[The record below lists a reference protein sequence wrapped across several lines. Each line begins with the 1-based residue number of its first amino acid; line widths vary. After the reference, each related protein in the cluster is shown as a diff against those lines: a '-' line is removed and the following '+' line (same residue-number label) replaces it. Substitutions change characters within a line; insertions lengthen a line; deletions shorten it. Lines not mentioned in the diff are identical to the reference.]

1 MDPIKFVIHNPVKVA
16 VGVALIVLFGFRS
29 VFEIPKQLTPDV
41 DRPFVTVTTMWTG
54 ASPQEVES
62 EIIDRQEEKLK
73 SVKNVVKMTS
83 TAQEGMAVVKL
94 EFPVGVD
101 KNAALRDVSDKLRQ
115 VEAYPE
121 EVDEPTV
128 VATDDDME
136 NTIAWMILSSGKD
149 FDVAKIK
156 TFVEDNVKPL
166 LERAEGIAE
175 VDVYGGLEREVQVV
189 VDAPK
194 LAARGL
200 TFSDL
205 DSALRRQNRNVSA
218 GTILQGKRDFAYRTV
233 GEFTSLREI
242 EETVIAYREG
252 GPVLV
257 RDVATVVDGFKKP
270 ISFVKSKGEFV
281 IAMPARK
288 ETGANV
294 LTAMDNLKRQIEVVN
309 RDILRP
315 MGLDLSLSQVYDETT
330 YINGAIDLVI
340 QNIWVGGLLTIVVLF
355 LFLRSPS
362 ATGVIAVA
370 IPISIIGTFLVI
382 HALGRTLNVVMLAG
396 LAFAVGMVVDNA
408 IVVLE
413 NTYRHRMMGKPRFQ
427 AAFDGAREVWTAVL
441 ASTLT
446 TMAVFIPVVTIQE
459 ETGQLFK
466 DIAIAISAAVGLS
479 LLVSVLVI
487 PTLAARVLG
496 GEASVLR
503 GDKPW
508 FFAEWVG
515 SLNRLILRRAGSRV
529 AVVLGLT
536 ALSIVGSW
544 LLAPDLDYLPEGN
557 RNLVF
562 GFLISPPGYSVE
574 EFKQMAAIVEDGA
587 PEDPTDGVRHSW
599 EAAPGSAEAA
609 ALPPVEM
616 MLGPGGTVPVQIV
629 PPPIQDFFFV
639 SFGGG
644 AFMGCTSKDEMRVR
658 PLVNYMSHAA
668 MRVPGVFPVFF
679 QFSLF
684 NSGTGSG
691 NAVDVDIR
699 GDNLGQVVSV
709 ASALQGAIMGRGYNY
724 PQPNPGN
731 FDLGRPEIRMTPKRA
746 QAADVGLTT
755 SDVGFILRACVEGAF
770 VGEYNDRGD
779 KIDMAIKIARDER
792 APLET
797 IAGTPIFTPRQHI
810 VPLSS
815 VVLIERTT
823 APQQINH
830 IEQMPSVTLSV
841 QPKPGVPLQTTMD
854 DLSNEVIAPM
864 RTAGVIPPSVFVSLS
879 GTAGKLTQTRHAL
892 IGDFQGLVRGPR
904 LLAGSATLTMA
915 ALGLLAVIGS
925 LAVGARYG
933 RRWGMRAIVLAAC
946 LLALGFFAYNYHL
959 TFELIQS
966 RMMLAVI
973 ITYLLMAALFE
984 SFAYPFVILFSV
996 PLAVVGGFATLRW
1009 VSWRS
1014 SYDPYTPIQQL
1025 DVVTMLGFVILIGVV
1040 VNNAILIVHQSLNEM
1055 REGGLSHT
1063 DAVIKS
1069 VRTRTRPIFMTAM
1082 TTVFGT
1088 LPLVLMTGPG
1098 SELYRGIG
1106 SVMTGGLTASTIFT
1120 LVLVPA
1126 LFSLF
1131 MDLKVW
1137 IYGEPLPEE
1146 RHASAGADAPTE
1158 TKIRPAAGSRPEAG
1172 HAAGTGSPVIASGA
1186 ARGAIPSREDGT
1198 PPASH
1203 HPPLAPAPPTAP
1215 DPSAV

>member
-1 MDPIKFVIHNPVKVA
+1 MDPIRFVIHNPVKVA
-16 VGVALIVLFGFRS
+16 VGVALVVLFGFRS

-41 DRPFVTVTTMWTG
+41 DRPFVTVTTTWTG

-83 TAQEGMAVVKL
+83 AAQEGMAIIRL

-101 KNAALRDVSDKLRQ
+101 KNTALRDVSDKLRQ

-136 NTIAWMILSSGKD
+136 NTIAWMILRSGKGY
-149 FDVAKIK
+149 DVARLK
-156 TFVEDNVKPL
+156 TFIEDNVKPI

-200 TFSDL
+200 TFGDL
-205 DSALRRQNRNVSA
+205 ADALRQQNRNVSA
-218 GTILQGKRDFAYRTV
+218 GTILQGKRDFAYRAV

-242 EETVIAYREG
+242 EETFIAYREG

-257 RDVATVVDGFKKP
+257 RDVAEVVDGFKKP
-270 ISFVKSKGEFV
+270 VSFVRSKGEFV

-294 LTAMDNLKRQIEVVN
+294 LTAMDNLKRQIEMVN

-315 MGLDLSLSQVYDETT
+315 MGMDLSLTQVYDETK

-340 QNIWVGGLLTIVVLF
+340 RNIWMGGLLTIIVLI

-362 ATGVIAVA
+362 ATGVIALA

-396 LAFAVGMVVDNA
+396 MAFAVGMVVDNA

-413 NTYRHRMMGKPRFQ
+413 NCYRHRMMGKSRFQ

-446 TMAVFIPVVTIQE
+446 TMAVFIPVVTIRE

-487 PTLAARVLG
+487 PTLAARLLG
-496 GEASVLR
+496 GR
-503 GDKPW
+503 GVVPHGDRPW

-515 SLNRLILRRAGSRV
+515 ALNRLVLGRLWSRV
-529 AVVLGLT
+529 AVVVGLT
-536 ALSIVGSW
+536 TMSIIGSRA
-544 LLAPDLDYLPEGN
+544 LAPDLDYLPAGN

-574 EFKQMAAIVEDGA
+574 EFKQMALIVEEGA
-587 PEDPTDGVRHSW
+587 PEDPDDGVRKSW
-599 EAAPGSAEAA
+599 EAAPDSPQAA
-609 ALPPVEM
+609 ALPPVTM
-616 MLGPGGTVPVQIV
+616 MLGPGGTVPAQIV

-644 AFMGCTSKDEMRVR
+644 AFMGCTSKDEENVR
-658 PLVNYMSHAA
+658 PLVEYMTHAA
-668 MRVPGVFPVFF
+668 QRVPGVFPVFF

-684 NSGTGSG
+684 NSGAGSG

-699 GDNLGQVVSV
+699 GDDLTEVVAA
-709 ASALQGAIMGRGYNY
+709 ASALQGAIMQRGYNY

-746 QAADVGLTT
+746 QAADLGLTAT
-755 SDVGFILRACVEGAF
+755 DVGFILRACVEGAF

-779 KIDMAIKIARDER
+779 KIDLVVKIARDER
-792 APLET
+792 AGVEA
-797 IAGTPIFTPRQHI
+797 IAETPIFSPRQHI

-815 VVLIERTT
+815 IVHIERTT

-830 IEQMPSVTLSV
+830 IEQMPAVTLSV

-854 DLSNEVIAPM
+854 ELNDEIIAPL
-864 RTAGVIPPSVFVSLS
+864 RAEGVIPPSVFVSLS
-879 GTAGKLTQTRHAL
+879 GTAGKLTQTRRAL
-892 IGDFQGLVRGPR
+892 IGDFHGLVRGPEW
-904 LLAGSATLTMA
+904 LGGSVALTMA
-915 ALGLLAVIGS
+915 VLGLLVAGGSFGIGAV
-925 LAVGARYG
+925 YG
-933 RRWGMRAIVLAAC
+933 RRQAMHALALSAG
-946 LLALGFFAYNYHL
+946 LLALGFLAYNYHL

-966 RMMLAVI
+966 RLMLAVL

-984 SFAYPFVILFSV
+984 SFAYPLVILFSV
-996 PLAVVGGFATLRW
+996 PLAVVGGFATLAW

-1014 SYDPYTPIQQL
+1014 SYDPYAPIQQL

-1040 VNNAILIVHQSLNEM
+1040 VNNAILIVHQSLNGM
-1055 REGGLSHT
+1055 REEGLSHT
-1063 DAVIKS
+1063 EAVIQA

-1106 SVMTGGLTASTIFT
+1106 SVMTGGLAISTIFT
-1120 LVLVPA
+1120 LLLVPS

-1137 IYGEPLPEE
+1137 VYGEPLPEE
-1146 RHASAGADAPTE
+1146 SGVRIASFGGLPAGPPPPGPSAVATPRE
-1158 TKIRPAAGSRPEAG
+1158 LPAGSRAAAHAVTPAHEPPGVGAG
-1172 HAAGTGSPVIASGA
+1172 VAASAPH
-1186 ARGAIPSREDGT
+1186 RE
-1198 PPASH
+1198 
-1203 HPPLAPAPPTAP
+1203 
-1215 DPSAV
+1215 